1 MTPAAM
7 GADAEVPVW
16 DEVQR
21 LCRSVVTTFRSPD
34 EPELEITQPSGE
46 NVSSDVS
53 IKSCSEQCC
62 VKPLILFRLRMRS
75 SPVADEI

>member
-34 EPELEITQPSGE
+34 EPELETTQPSGE
-46 NVSSDVS
+46 NVSIDYFYVS
-53 IKSCSEQCC
+53 IKSCSAHAQICC
-62 VKPLILFRLRMRS
+62 
-75 SPVADEI
+75 

>member
-7 GADAEVPVW
+7 GAEAEVPVW

-34 EPELEITQPSGE
+34 EPELEKTQHQ
-46 NVSSDVS
+46 VRM
-53 IKSCSEQCC
+53 KA
-62 VKPLILFRLRMRS
+62 LIIF
-75 SPVADEI
+75 IFKGI